1 MFTSLLCMNACICA
15 VQNFAQL
22 GNFIVLEKSDLSPK
36 HKCLFCAVFSSKS
49 SVEVHTVKS

>member
-15 VQNFAQL
+15 VQNFARL